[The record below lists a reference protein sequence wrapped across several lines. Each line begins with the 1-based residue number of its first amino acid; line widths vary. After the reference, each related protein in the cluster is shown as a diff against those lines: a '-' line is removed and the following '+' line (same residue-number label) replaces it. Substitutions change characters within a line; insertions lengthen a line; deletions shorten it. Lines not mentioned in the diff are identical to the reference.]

1 MKKKCSYCKEI
12 KDETFFH
19 KNRTSQ
25 DGLQSTCKVCSYILT
40 KQSNEK
46 KKLLIGEPKRKQD
59 GKSLTLSGIK
69 QEDYCVMYSFLS
81 KIGYNPELDIH
92 YQFCEKWGL
101 KVSKSPRKGV
111 ENKWTYKDCQN
122 KKTPPIT
129 GEVLSY

>member
-1 MKKKCSYCKEI
+1 M
-12 KDETFFH
+12 
-19 KNRTSQ
+19 
-25 DGLQSTCKVCSYILT
+25 
-40 KQSNEK
+40 
-46 KKLLIGEPKRKQD
+46 
-59 GKSLTLSGIK
+59 
-69 QEDYCVMYSFLS
+69 MYFGLS

-92 YQFCEKWGL
+92 TQFCEKWGL